1 MTFDPGAS
9 VSLDLGCT
17 LAYLALPGAGAGG
30 GGGGG
35 LAQPRRGLPKDLLL
49 QEGPAPLK
57 AGRTPTRHKGM
68 TVNVPIVFLKCAF
81 LNLL

>member
-17 LAYLALPGAGAGG
+17 LAYLALLGAGAGG

-49 QEGPAPLK
+49 QEGPAPQGRAHTDK
-57 AGRTPTRHKGM
+57 AQGDDS
-68 TVNVPIVFLKCAF
+68 
-81 LNLL
+81 